1 MAPGTDMATDQ
12 RLDCVF
18 KQNSRAAVCWPCSY
32 DTQLDM
38 AVGFYIPGDITSCE
52 TRFVKFATCLWIS
65 CVLCTLF
72 FLKHQPFWKA
82 SIVKCVF
89 RWRQGK
95 CPTTSIIIDSDIDI
109 AKDLPLISVLMLL
122 LQKSHPWYQY
132 WYCYCKRPSGGID
145 IDIAIAKHPLLV
157 SILILLLH
165 NTLLCYRY
173 QYCYCILPVT
183 GVAIVIAIDKWSA
196 NYRVSNNIKKII
208 IAQPCF
214 KHMRDP
220 KIDVWGFCWPCIPNL
235 MVPTSNI

>member
-1 MAPGTDMATDQ
+1 MA
-12 RLDCVF
+12 
-18 KQNSRAAVCWPCSY
+18 
-32 DTQLDM
+32 
-38 AVGFYIPGDITSCE
+38 
-52 TRFVKFATCLWIS
+52 
-65 CVLCTLF
+65 
-72 FLKHQPFWKA
+72 
-82 SIVKCVF
+82 
-89 RWRQGK
+89 
-95 CPTTSIIIDSDIDI
+95 IDSNIVI

-122 LQKSHPWYQY
+122 LQKSLPWYQY

-208 IAQPCF
+208 IAQPCQEHIVSSVF
-214 KHMRDP
+214 QPLFQKYFLSIFNVSICQISTNQILKCKFRKLFTAM
-220 KIDVWGFCWPCIPNL
+220 KNFL
-235 MVPTSNI
+235 KL

>member
-1 MAPGTDMATDQ
+1 M
-12 RLDCVF
+12 F
-18 KQNSRAAVCWPCSY
+18 
-32 DTQLDM
+32 
-38 AVGFYIPGDITSCE
+38 
-52 TRFVKFATCLWIS
+52 
-65 CVLCTLF
+65 
-72 FLKHQPFWKA
+72 
-82 SIVKCVF
+82 F

-95 CPTTSIIIDSDIDI
+95 RKTASTIIDSDIVI

-122 LQKSHPWYQY
+122 LQKSLPWYQY

-196 NYRVSNNIKKII
+196 NYWVSNNIKKII
-208 IAQPCF
+208 IAQPCNQLHSWSQ
-214 KHMRDP
+214 KMNNARANWT
-220 KIDVWGFCWPCIPNL
+220 KKPCHSWHGAN
-235 MVPTSNI
+235 